1 MNDATL
7 IEPVEAAFDGA
18 LPTLDAK
25 DAVLGAPQSKVKSK
39 TNVGKLGILL
49 GVLAGFML
57 IIGGLLI
64 YQKNRKT
71 VAVTHSEKAA
81 LAKPGFSIK
90 NDNVSS
96 DSIDRVKAELKK
108 KDLEQQAQ
116 VKAIEA
122 EQANVQKI
130 LDAEAEKRR
139 LQAVSTPNTIVVQS
153 APGASGQSQTTV
165 PVPPRPQTP
174 SERKMIGNVLLDSSG
189 TKPSVLSTATTPEQ
203 TATQREVATRMAALG
218 ITPVTA
224 GSTTVSPTAPSSPSP
239 SSNGITS
246 VGGGASSGGGQ
257 GGESLA
263 SRLQPTVLAAR
274 AASKLPNLS
283 FLLKKGTVIP
293 CALKTGID
301 TTLPGFVTCNVL
313 NDVYSADGK
322 TVLVER
328 GASIFGEQQSS
339 TKQGQSRTFVVWSR
353 VDNPSGVFAN
363 IDSPSTDA
371 AGYSGIPGHLDNRF
385 FERFGAAIMLSL
397 VQDYISYA
405 QAQLP
410 YKAQLRAQRELID
423 AQKSVGLVTATSTTT
438 THTDPETGD
447 VTQITTDTKPGAGI
461 NVSQQAPAFQPS
473 NATSSTRNIAEKI
486 LEGSINTPP
495 RLLVLPATV
504 VTVMLARDV
513 SFENVF
519 TLVK

>member
-7 IEPVEAAFDGA
+7 LEHVEATFDGA

-71 VAVTHSEKAA
+71 TAVTPTEKAA
-81 LAKPGFSIK
+81 QAKPGFSIK

-108 KDLEQQAQ
+108 KDAEQQAQ
-116 VKAIEA
+116 VKAIEE

-130 LDAEAEKRR
+130 LAAEAEKRK
-139 LQAVSTPNTIVVQS
+139 QPSATPATAAQS
-153 APGASGQSQTTV
+153 APIVNGQTQAA
-165 PVPPRPQTP
+165 PVVARPPSPA
-174 SERKMIGNVLLDSSG
+174 ERKMFGNVLLDSSG
-189 TKPSVLSTATTPEQ
+189 TKPSVLATATTTEQ
-203 TATQREVATRMAALG
+203 TATQREVAVRMAALG
-218 ITPVTA
+218 ITPA
-224 GSTTVSPTAPSSPSP
+224 NSGNPAASAPTATASAPP

-246 VGGGASSGGGQ
+246 VGGGSSSSGGGQ

-274 AASKLPNLS
+274 SASKLPNLS

-405 QAQLP
+405 QAQIP
-410 YKAQLRAQRELID
+410 YKAQLRAQKELIE

-447 VTQITTDTKPGAGI
+447 VTQTTTDTKPGAGI
-461 NVSQQAPAFQPS
+461 NVSQQAPIFQPS

-519 TLVK
+519 ALVK